1 MKTRFLFLLFLSQL
15 SHAALPPQYQNLKDL
30 KVIVNYIEKN
40 EAILSRL
47 ESIDF
52 EKFTIHYNNGC
63 ISQFGRKHTTKPEG
77 WVGPAD
83 PLEYK
88 STSCSEKNK

>member
-1 MKTRFLFLLFLSQL
+1 MLFLSQM
-15 SHAALPPQYQNLKDL
+15 SHAALPPEYQNLKDL

-40 EAILSRL
+40 EKILSTL

-52 EKFTIHYNNGC
+52 KNFTVSYNNGC
-63 ISQFGRKHTTKPEG
+63 IATFARKHTAKPDG

-83 PLEYK
+83 PLGFK
-88 STSCSEKNK
+88 STSCSEEIK

>member
-1 MKTRFLFLLFLSQL
+1 M

-30 KVIVNYIEKN
+30 KVIVNYIENN
-40 EAILSRL
+40 EAILITL

-52 EKFTIHYNNGC
+52 ENLTVHYNNRC
-63 ISQFGRKHTTKPEG
+63 IATFGRKHTPKPEG

-83 PLEYK
+83 PLEFQ
-88 STSCSEKNK
+88 STSCSDENK

>member
-1 MKTRFLFLLFLSQL
+1 MKTRFLLIIFLSQM
-15 SHAALPPQYQNLKDL
+15 SHAALPPEYQNLKDL
-30 KVIVNYIEKN
+30 KAIFNYIEKN
-40 EAILSRL
+40 ETILSTL

-52 EKFTIHYNNGC
+52 ETYTIRYNNGC
-63 ISQFGRKHTTKPEG
+63 IATFGRKHSPKPKG

-88 STSCSEKNK
+88 STSCSKEIK